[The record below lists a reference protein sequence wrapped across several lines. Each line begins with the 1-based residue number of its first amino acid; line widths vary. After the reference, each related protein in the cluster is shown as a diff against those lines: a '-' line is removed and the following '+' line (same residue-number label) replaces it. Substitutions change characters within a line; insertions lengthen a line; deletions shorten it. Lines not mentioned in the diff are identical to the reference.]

1 MTHKWYIAQA
11 YSGYEKKVAA
21 SIMEK
26 VKLKDLDDS
35 FDKIVVPTEEVV
47 EVKKG
52 KKRNAER
59 KFFPG
64 YILIKMIMNDETYHL
79 VKGLPKVSGFL
90 GQYKESQLQFLKL
103 KLIRFYQTL
112 KKVLLNQNLLLRLML
127 VSR

>member
-1 MTHKWYIAQA
+1 MSHKWYIAQA

-26 VKLKDLDDS
+26 VKLKELDDS

-47 EVKKG
+47 EVKNG

-79 VKGLPKVSGFL
+79 VKGLQIGRASCRERV
-90 GQYKESQLQFLKL
+90 
-103 KLIRFYQTL
+103 
-112 KKVLLNQNLLLRLML
+112 
-127 VSR
+127 

>member
-1 MTHKWYIAQA
+1 MSHKWYIAQA

-26 VKLKDLDDS
+26 VKLKELDDS

-47 EVKKG
+47 EVKNG

-64 YILIKMIMNDETYHL
+64 YILIKMI
-79 VKGLPKVSGFL
+79 
-90 GQYKESQLQFLKL
+90 
-103 KLIRFYQTL
+103 
-112 KKVLLNQNLLLRLML
+112 
-127 VSR
+127 